1 MGEQPE
7 GTAAHAAHGG
17 DQPPSAAAD
26 GRDHAEAPAPVR
38 GLAREAHGPARERLH
53 AAGERARDRAREAAD
68 SAREAAGAARHRLE
82 AERQRRGRHGDVAWA
97 RSLPVRLVRSA
108 VQRGLLIPTLSF
120 ISPVN
125 VVGRRNLRLITGP
138 AVFVANHQSHLDAPV
153 CLRAVGSRI
162 RRRMVI
168 AAAADYFYRWVVT
181 GAAASIA
188 LGTVPFH
195 RSGGQSRASL
205 ELLKDLVGQGW
216 HVLIFPS
223 GTRGASSV
231 SGFKKGFAYIAIDCQ
246 VPVVPLYLHGLEHV
260 MPKGARIPLPGG
272 VAVGVGSPIPPGD
285 DYDDLVRRAELAMQ
299 ELQAVVKRW
308 EAA

>member
-1 MGEQPE
+1 VGEQPE
-7 GTAAHAAHGG
+7 G
-17 DQPPSAAAD
+17 AAAGTARGGSHD
-26 GRDHAEAPAPVR
+26 RPAPAP
-38 GLAREAHGPARERLH
+38 ARARDRSEAAPLARERLH
-53 AAGERARDRAREAAD
+53 AAAESARGRAREAAD

-82 AERQRRGRHGDVAWA
+82 REQERQHAHGDVAWA
-97 RSLPVRLVRSA
+97 RSLPVRLVRST
-108 VQRGLLIPTLSF
+108 VQRGLLIPLLSF

-125 VVGRRNLRLITGP
+125 VIGRRNLRLVTGP
-138 AVFVANHQSHLDAPV
+138 VVFVANHQSHFDAPV
-153 CLRAVGSRI
+153 CLRAVGHRI

-168 AAAADYFYRWVVT
+168 AAAADYFYRWGVT

-195 RSGGQSRASL
+195 RTGGQSRGSL

-231 SGFKKGFAYIAIDCQ
+231 SGFKKGFAYIAVDRQ
-246 VPVVPLYLHGLEHV
+246 VPVVPLYLYGVEHV

-272 VAVGVGSPIPPGD
+272 VAVGVGSPIPPGE
-285 DYDDLVRRAELAMQ
+285 DYDDLVRRAETSMQ